1 MPEPSMYREE
11 IIQALKAGETV
22 NEVANRFPVS
32 RRTVE
37 RYAKQ
42 LEEGKLEQ
50 KEKPSREREGGKL
63 ATVTAKQPAPVVFV
77 LGERKIELDPEA
89 LYESYL
95 LYEDI
100 KLRCLL
106 TDSFSNVLRD
116 GIALLWQLLVKQ

>member
-1 MPEPSMYREE
+1 MYREE